1 MLYAKTTW
9 SILLGFTVAHG
20 ASSRRREA
28 AVERSDALN
37 ARAVSAPGLPDPCG
51 LVTDDEV
58 SGLLW
63 KGMENGQRQ
72 SLQAKKAKYVFTK
85 RVENIETPPGRTCH
99 FHYQLVAP
107 DGVRGQG
114 DFQLRTLAKETFDLF
129 AQSKKSSQK
138 PISGVGD
145 QAFYLSNAAYGRRG
159 NVGVEV
165 VNFNSKDIE
174 IELLKD
180 AVARLP

>member
-1 MLYAKTTW
+1 MVYPKATPLV
-9 SILLGFTVAHG
+9 LFGFIVACG
-20 ASSRRREA
+20 GSANDTGSASKK
-28 AVERSDALN
+28 SDAPD
-37 ARAVSAPGLPDPCG
+37 AGAVSAASLPDPCG
-51 LVTDDEV
+51 LVTDDEI
-58 SGLLW
+58 SALLW
-63 KGMENGQRQ
+63 KGMESGQVAP
-72 SLQAKKAKYVFTK
+72 LKAKNAKYVITK
-85 RVENIETPPGRTCH
+85 RVENVETPAGRTCH
-99 FHYQLVAP
+99 FHHRLVA
-107 DGVRGQG
+107 GESTQGEG
-114 DFQLRTLAKETFDLF
+114 DFQLRTLAKGTFDLF
-129 AQSKKSSQK
+129 AQSSPSSQK